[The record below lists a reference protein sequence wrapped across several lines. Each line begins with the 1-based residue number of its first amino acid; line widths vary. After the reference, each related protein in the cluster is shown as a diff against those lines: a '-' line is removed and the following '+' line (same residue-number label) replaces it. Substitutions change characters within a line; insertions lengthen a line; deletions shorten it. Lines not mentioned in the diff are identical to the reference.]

1 MRCNDRVIKI
11 TIVIIFWWLN
21 DLIVHVHIQFF
32 NKQRQFVPLNE
43 KFNCNQ
49 GHKKLLCTAVIELRS
64 KLTSCM
70 HSPSLQTQYP
80 LGELKIIYCL
90 HSYSKPVQAFPAYH
104 KIPLCGP
111 SLWHEEN
118 TSSSSSKLY
127 SEIHLGT
134 RTLFLHVLC
143 TLLILKQINAQIFLS
158 FW

>member
-1 MRCNDRVIKI
+1 MQWHGDQNNYSDYNYFDGLMIWSFKFIFDSTIK
-11 TIVIIFWWLN
+11 
-21 DLIVHVHIQFF
+21 
-32 NKQRQFVPLNE
+32 KRQFVPLNE

-111 SLWHEEN
+111 SLWHVEN
-118 TSSSSSKLY
+118 TSSSFSKLY

-134 RTLFLHVLC
+134 RTLFLHVPC

-158 FW
+158 FG